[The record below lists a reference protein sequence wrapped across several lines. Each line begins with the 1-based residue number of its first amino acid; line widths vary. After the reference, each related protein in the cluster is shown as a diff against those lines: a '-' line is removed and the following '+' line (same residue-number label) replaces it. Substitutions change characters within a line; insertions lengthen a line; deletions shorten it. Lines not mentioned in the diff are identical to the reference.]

1 MAATLSGAVSNLQ
14 FSSETS
20 GQIQGSHGRVS
31 GSMHTKQVVTFRV
44 DGKPAQIKLLGQP
57 SLNDGDVV
65 VLSGKE
71 KNGTFH
77 ARAMRNETTGAIDHR
92 PATPSLVLGG
102 LFVLIGL
109 PLSMIIV
116 GLPFVAVGAYN
127 IYDGLQTR
135 KAIAAARVAPK
146 AIRAPAAA

>member
-1 MAATLSGAVSNLQ
+1 MVSTLSGVVSNLQ

-20 GQIQGSHGRVS
+20 GQVHGSHGRVS

-44 DGKPAQIKLLGQP
+44 DGRPAQIKLLGQP
-57 SLNDGDVV
+57 SINDGDVV
-65 VLSGKE
+65 VITGKE

-92 PATPSLVLGG
+92 PANPSLILGG
-102 LFVLIGL
+102 LFLVLGI
-109 PLSMIIV
+109 PLSFVII

-135 KAIAAARVAPK
+135 QAIDAARTAPK
-146 AIRAPAAA
+146 ALRSTAAA

>member
-1 MAATLSGAVSNLQ
+1 MVSTLSGVVSNLQ

-31 GSMHTKQVVTFRV
+31 GNVHTKQVVTFRV
-44 DGKPAQIKLLGQP
+44 DGRPAQIKLLGQP

-65 VLSGKE
+65 VLTGKE

-92 PATPSLVLGG
+92 PANPSIILGG
-102 LFVLIGL
+102 LFLVIGL
-109 PLSMIIV
+109 PLSAIII
-116 GLPFVAVGAYN
+116 GLPFVGLGAYN

-135 KAIAAARVAPK
+135 QAIAAARTAPK
-146 AIRAPAAA
+146 AIRAPAT

>member
-65 VLSGKE
+65 VLSGTE

-77 ARAMRNETTGAIDHR
+77 ARAMRNETTGAIDTEAR
-92 PATPSLVLGG
+92 LVLAASETSNFASGTR
-102 LFVLIGL
+102 VL
-109 PLSMIIV
+109 V
-116 GLPFVAVGAYN
+116 
-127 IYDGLQTR
+127 
-135 KAIAAARVAPK
+135 
-146 AIRAPAAA
+146 

>member
-1 MAATLSGAVSNLQ
+1 MVSTLSGVVSNLQ

-20 GQIQGSHGRVS
+20 GQVHGSQGRVT

-44 DGKPAQIKLLGQP
+44 DGRAAQIKLLGQP
-57 SLNDGDVV
+57 SINDGDVV
-65 VLSGKE
+65 VITGKE

-92 PATPSLVLGG
+92 PANPSIILGG
-102 LFVLIGL
+102 LFLVIGL
-109 PLSMIIV
+109 PLSMIII
-116 GLPFVAVGAYN
+116 GLPFVGLGAYN

-135 KAIAAARVAPK
+135 QAIAAARTAPK
-146 AIRAPAAA
+146 AIRAATA

>member
-1 MAATLSGAVSNLQ
+1 MVFTLSGPVSNLQ

-31 GSMHTKQVVTFRV
+31 GNVHTKQVVTFRV

-57 SLNDGDVV
+57 SLNEGDVV
-65 VLSGKE
+65 VLSGKQ

-102 LFVLIGL
+102 LFLVIGL
-109 PLSMIIV
+109 PLSMVII

-135 KAIAAARVAPK
+135 KAIEAARTAPK
-146 AIRAPAAA
+146 VVRGPT